1 MITGKAKDCLYAV
14 NGKLLQGSEAAIF
27 HGVSINSR
35 TIKEGE
41 LFVCIKG
48 KNFDGHDFFGD
59 AFTKGAAGIILS
71 DTKNLSTDM
80 IAKEGSPF
88 VIQSENTLRAL
99 QDLASYQ
106 RSLFPFRVIAV
117 TGTNGKST
125 TKEMIASIIET
136 KYKTLKTQGNL
147 NNHIGLP
154 LTLLTREPEHEV
166 GVLEMGMSAA
176 GEIKRLAE
184 IAKPD
189 IGVITNISAG
199 HLGQLKTIKEVQ
211 TAKGELFDSLHKEGT
226 AIVNADDPLVL
237 ELAKSLRIKKIT
249 YGIKEPADIQ
259 ASDIRNKG
267 NHGFTFTAK
276 IFDQAIP
283 VKLPQIGYCNIYNA
297 LAAFATGHS
306 LGITGQEMNLGL
318 KNYQQIP
325 QRNEQIHC
333 EGITLINDTYN
344 ANPQSMREALKT
356 LKEINAQEG
365 GKRFFIIGDMLELG
379 PLSEPAHHELG
390 QEIARSN
397 VDYLVTVGPL
407 ASLAAESAKANVRQQ
422 LKIEKFNTH
431 DEAVNYLLRKVKKGD
446 CLLVKGSRGSKME
459 NVVQGFLKPK
469 KQNN

>member
-1 MITGKAKDCLYAV
+1 MIISKAKDCLYAV
-14 NGKLLQGSEAAIF
+14 NGKLLQGSETVIF
-27 HGVSINSR
+27 RGVSINSR

-48 KNFDGHDFFGD
+48 ENFDGHDFFGD
-59 AFTKGAAGIILS
+59 AFRKGAAGIILS
-71 DTKNLSTDM
+71 DTKNLSTGM
-80 IAKEGSPF
+80 LGKGESPF
-88 VIQSENTLRAL
+88 VIQSQNTLRAL

-154 LTLLTREPEHEV
+154 LTLLKREPEHEV

-199 HLGQLKTIKEVQ
+199 HLGQLKTIKDVQ
-211 TAKGELFDSLHKEGT
+211 AAKGELFDSLHKEGT

-259 ASDIRNKG
+259 ASDIQNKG
-267 NHGFTFTAK
+267 NQGFTFTAK

-297 LAAFATGHS
+297 LAALATGHS
-306 LGITGQEMNLGL
+306 LGITGKEMNLGL

-325 QRNEQIHC
+325 QRNEQIHY
-333 EGITLINDTYN
+333 EGMTLINDTYN

-356 LKEINAQEG
+356 LKEINTQ

-390 QEIARSN
+390 QEIAGSN

-407 ASLAAESAKANVRQQ
+407 ASLAAESAKVNVQQQ
-422 LKIEKFNTH
+422 LQIEKFNTH

-446 CLLVKGSRGSKME
+446 CLFVKGSRGSKME
-459 NVVQGFLKPK
+459 NVVQEFLKPK

>member
-1 MITGKAKDCLYAV
+1 LIIGKAKDCLKVV

-59 AFTKGAAGIILS
+59 AINRGAAGIILS

-80 IAKEGSPF
+80 IAKKGSPF
-88 VIQSENTLRAL
+88 VIQSKNTLRAL

-125 TKEMIASIIET
+125 TKEMIASVIKT
-136 KYKTLKTQGNL
+136 KYRTLKTKGNL

-199 HLGQLKTIKEVQ
+199 HLGQLKTIKEIQ
-211 TAKGELFDSLHKEGT
+211 MAKGELFDSLHKEAT

-237 ELAKSLRIKKIT
+237 ELAESLRIKKIT
-249 YGIKEPADIQ
+249 YGIKKPADIQ
-259 ASDIRNKG
+259 ASNIRNKG

-325 QRNEQIHC
+325 QRNEQIHY
-333 EGITLINDTYN
+333 EGMTLINDTYN

-356 LKEINAQEG
+356 LKEINAQ

-379 PLSEPAHHELG
+379 PLAEPAHHELG

-407 ASLAAESAKANVRQQ
+407 ASLAAESAKTNVQQQ
-422 LKIEKFNTH
+422 LQIGKFTTH
-431 DEAVNYLLRKVKKGD
+431 TEAANYLLRKVRKGD

-459 NVVQGFLKPK
+459 NVVQEFLKPK

>member
-1 MITGKAKDCLYAV
+1 LIIGKAKDCLYAV
-14 NGKLLQGSEAAIF
+14 NGKLLQGSETVIF
-27 HGVSINSR
+27 RGVSINSR

-48 KNFDGHDFFGD
+48 ENFDGHDFFGD
-59 AFTKGAAGIILS
+59 AFRKGAAGIILS
-71 DTKNLSTDM
+71 DTKNLSTGM
-80 IAKEGSPF
+80 LGKGESPF
-88 VIQSENTLRAL
+88 VIQSQNTLRAL

-154 LTLLTREPEHEV
+154 LTLLKREPEHEV

-199 HLGQLKTIKEVQ
+199 HLGQLKTIKDVQ
-211 TAKGELFDSLHKEGT
+211 AAKGELFDSLHKEGT

-259 ASDIRNKG
+259 ASDIQNKG

-297 LAAFATGHS
+297 LAALATGHS
-306 LGITGQEMNLGL
+306 LGITGKEMNLGL

-325 QRNEQIHC
+325 QRNEQIHY
-333 EGITLINDTYN
+333 EGMTLINDTYN

-356 LKEINAQEG
+356 LKEINTQ

-390 QEIARSN
+390 QEIAGSN

-407 ASLAAESAKANVRQQ
+407 ASLAAESAKVNVQQQ
-422 LKIEKFNTH
+422 LQIEKFNTH
-431 DEAVNYLLRKVKKGD
+431 DEAANYLLQKVKKGD

-459 NVVQGFLKPK
+459 NVVQEFLKPK
-469 KQNN
+469 KQSN

>member
-14 NGKLLQGSEAAIF
+14 NGKLLQGSETVVF
-27 HGVSINSR
+27 RGVSINSR

-48 KNFDGHDFFGD
+48 ENFDGHDFFGD
-59 AFTKGAAGIILS
+59 AFRKGAAGIILS
-71 DTKNLSTDM
+71 DTKNLSTGM
-80 IAKEGSPF
+80 LGKGESPF
-88 VIQSENTLRAL
+88 VIQSQNTLRAL

-154 LTLLTREPEHEV
+154 LTLLKREPEHEV

-199 HLGQLKTIKEVQ
+199 HLGQLKTIKDVQ
-211 TAKGELFDSLHKEGT
+211 AAKGELFDSLHKEGT

-259 ASDIRNKG
+259 ASDIQNKG

-297 LAAFATGHS
+297 LAALATGHS
-306 LGITGQEMNLGL
+306 LGITGKEMNLGL

-325 QRNEQIHC
+325 QRNEQIHY
-333 EGITLINDTYN
+333 EGMTLINDTYN

-356 LKEINAQEG
+356 LKEINTQ

-390 QEIARSN
+390 QEIAGSN

-407 ASLAAESAKANVRQQ
+407 ASLAAESAKVNVQQQ
-422 LKIEKFNTH
+422 LQIEKFNTH
-431 DEAVNYLLRKVKKGD
+431 DEAANYLLQKVKKGD

-459 NVVQGFLKPK
+459 NVVQEFLKPK

>member
-14 NGKLLQGSEAAIF
+14 NGKLLQGSETVIF
-27 HGVSINSR
+27 RGVSINSR

-48 KNFDGHDFFGD
+48 ENFDGHDFFGD
-59 AFTKGAAGIILS
+59 AFRKGAAGIILS
-71 DTKNLSTDM
+71 DTKNLSTGM
-80 IAKEGSPF
+80 LGKGESPF
-88 VIQSENTLRAL
+88 VIQSQNTLRAL

-106 RSLFPFRVIAV
+106 RSLCPFRVIAV

-154 LTLLTREPEHEV
+154 LTLLKREPEHEV

-199 HLGQLKTIKEVQ
+199 HLGQLKTIKDVQ
-211 TAKGELFDSLHKEGT
+211 AAKGELFDSLHKEGT

-259 ASDIRNKG
+259 ASDIQNKG

-297 LAAFATGHS
+297 LAALATGHS
-306 LGITGQEMNLGL
+306 LGITGKEMNLGL

-325 QRNEQIHC
+325 QRNEQIHY
-333 EGITLINDTYN
+333 EGMTLINDTYN

-356 LKEINAQEG
+356 LKEINTQ

-390 QEIARSN
+390 QEIAGSN

-407 ASLAAESAKANVRQQ
+407 ASLAAESAKVNVQQQ
-422 LKIEKFNTH
+422 LQIEKFNTH
-431 DEAVNYLLRKVKKGD
+431 DEAANYLLRKVKKGD

-459 NVVQGFLKPK
+459 NVVQEFLKPK

>member
-1 MITGKAKDCLYAV
+1 MIIGNAKDCLNAV
-14 NGKLLQGSEAAIF
+14 NGKLLQGSEKAMF
-27 HGVSINSR
+27 RGVSINSR
-35 TIKEGE
+35 TIKVGE

-48 KNFDGHDFFGD
+48 INFDGHDFFSD
-59 AFTKGAAGIILS
+59 AVNKGAAGIILS
-71 DTKNLSTDM
+71 ETKNLSADM
-80 IAKEGSPF
+80 IAKKGSPF
-88 VIQSENTLRAL
+88 VIQSKSTLQAL

-125 TKEMIASIIET
+125 TKEMIASIIKT
-136 KYKTLKTQGNL
+136 KYKTLKTKGNL

-154 LTLLTREPEHEV
+154 LTLLTREPDHEI

-199 HLGQLKTIKEVQ
+199 HLGQLKTIKDVQ
-211 TAKGELFDSLHKEGT
+211 MAKGELFDSLHKEAT

-259 ASDIRNKG
+259 ANDIQNKG
-267 NHGFTFTAK
+267 KDGFNFIAK

-283 VKLPQIGYCNIYNA
+283 IKLPQIGYCNIYNA
-297 LAAFATGHS
+297 LAAFAAGHS
-306 LGITGQEMNLGL
+306 LGITGQEMSLGL

-325 QRNEQIHC
+325 QRNEQIYY

-356 LKEINAQEG
+356 LKEINAQ

-379 PLSEPAHHELG
+379 PLSESAHHELG
-390 QEIARSN
+390 QEIAQSN
-397 VDYLVTVGPL
+397 IDYLVAVGPL
-407 ASLAAESAKANVRQQ
+407 ASLAAESAKTNVRARQQ
-422 LKIEKFNTH
+422 LQIVKFSTH
-431 DEAVNYLLRKVKKGD
+431 DEAANYLLGKVEKGD

-459 NVVQGFLKPK
+459 NVVQEFLKSK
-469 KQNN
+469 KQKN

>member
-1 MITGKAKDCLYAV
+1 MIIGKAKDCLYAV
-14 NGKLLQGSEAAIF
+14 NGKLLQGSETVIF
-27 HGVSINSR
+27 RGVSINSR

-48 KNFDGHDFFGD
+48 ENFDGHDFFGD
-59 AFTKGAAGIILS
+59 AFRKGAAGIILS
-71 DTKNLSTDM
+71 DTKNLSTGM
-80 IAKEGSPF
+80 LGKGESPF
-88 VIQSENTLRAL
+88 VIQSQNTLRAL

-154 LTLLTREPEHEV
+154 LTLLKREPEHEV

-211 TAKGELFDSLHKEGT
+211 MAKGELFDSLHKEAT

-259 ASDIRNKG
+259 ASDIQNKG

-297 LAAFATGHS
+297 LAALATGHS
-306 LGITGQEMNLGL
+306 LGITGKEMNLGL

-325 QRNEQIHC
+325 QRNEQIHY
-333 EGITLINDTYN
+333 EGMTLINDTYN

-356 LKEINAQEG
+356 LKEINTQ

-390 QEIARSN
+390 QEIAGSN

-407 ASLAAESAKANVRQQ
+407 ASLAAESAKVNVQQQ
-422 LKIEKFNTH
+422 LQIEKFNTH
-431 DEAVNYLLRKVKKGD
+431 DEAANYLLQKVKKGD

-459 NVVQGFLKPK
+459 NVVQEFLKPK

>member
-1 MITGKAKDCLYAV
+1 MIVGKAKDCLYAV
-14 NGKLLQGSEAAIF
+14 NGKLLQGSETVIF
-27 HGVSINSR
+27 RGVSINSR
-35 TIKEGE
+35 TVKEGE

-48 KNFDGHDFFGD
+48 ENFDGHDFFGD
-59 AFTKGAAGIILS
+59 AFRKGAAGIILS
-71 DTKNLSTDM
+71 DTKNLSTGMLD
-80 IAKEGSPF
+80 KGESPF
-88 VIQSENTLRAL
+88 VVQSENTLRAL

-136 KYKTLKTQGNL
+136 KYKTLKTEGNL

-154 LTLLTREPEHEV
+154 LTLLKREPEHEV

-189 IGVITNISAG
+189 IGVITNISVG

-211 TAKGELFDSLHKEGT
+211 AAKGELFDSLHKEGT

-259 ASDIRNKG
+259 ASDIQNKG

-276 IFDQAIP
+276 IFDQAIS

-297 LAAFATGHS
+297 LAALATGHS
-306 LGITGQEMNLGL
+306 LGITGKEMNLGL

-325 QRNEQIHC
+325 QRNEQIHH
-333 EGITLINDTYN
+333 EGMTLINDTYN

-356 LKEINAQEG
+356 LKEINTQ

-379 PLSEPAHHELG
+379 PLSESAHHELG

-407 ASLAAESAKANVRQQ
+407 ASLAAESAKANVRKQ
-422 LKIEKFNTH
+422 LQIEKFNTQ
-431 DEAVNYLLRKVKKGD
+431 DGAVNYLLRKVEKGD

-459 NVVQGFLKPK
+459 NVVREFLKPK

>member
-1 MITGKAKDCLYAV
+1 MIIGKAKDCLYAV
-14 NGKLLQGSEAAIF
+14 NGKLLQGSETVIF
-27 HGVSINSR
+27 RGVSINSR

-48 KNFDGHDFFGD
+48 ENFDGHDFIGD
-59 AFTKGAAGIILS
+59 AFRKGAAGIILS
-71 DTKNLSTDM
+71 DTKNLSTGMLD
-80 IAKEGSPF
+80 KGESPF

-106 RSLFPFRVIAV
+106 RSLFPFQVIAV

-154 LTLLTREPEHEV
+154 LTLLKREPEHEV

-259 ASDIRNKG
+259 ASDIQNKG

-297 LAAFATGHS
+297 LAALATGHS
-306 LGITGQEMNLGL
+306 LGITGKEMNLGL

-325 QRNEQIHC
+325 QRNEQIHY
-333 EGITLINDTYN
+333 EGMTLINDTYN

-356 LKEINAQEG
+356 LKEINTQ

-422 LKIEKFNTH
+422 LQIEKFNTH
-431 DEAVNYLLRKVKKGD
+431 DEAASYLLLKVKKGD

-459 NVVQGFLKPK
+459 NVIQEFIKPK

>member
-1 MITGKAKDCLYAV
+1 MIIGKAKDCLYAV
-14 NGKLLQGSEAAIF
+14 NGKLLQGSETVIF
-27 HGVSINSR
+27 RGVSINSR

-48 KNFDGHDFFGD
+48 ENFDGHDFFGD
-59 AFTKGAAGIILS
+59 AFRKGAAGIILS
-71 DTKNLSTDM
+71 DTKNLSTGM
-80 IAKEGSPF
+80 LGKGGSPF
-88 VIQSENTLRAL
+88 VIHSKNTLRAL

-154 LTLLTREPEHEV
+154 LTLLKREPEHEV

-189 IGVITNISAG
+189 IGVITNISAS

-283 VKLPQIGYCNIYNA
+283 VKLRQIGYCNIYNA
-297 LAAFATGHS
+297 LAALATGHS
-306 LGITGQEMNLGL
+306 LGITGKEMNLGL

-325 QRNEQIHC
+325 QRNEQIHY
-333 EGITLINDTYN
+333 EGMTLINDTYN

-356 LKEINAQEG
+356 LKEINTQ

-407 ASLAAESAKANVRQQ
+407 ASLTAESAKTNVQQQ
-422 LKIEKFNTH
+422 LQIEKFNTH
-431 DEAVNYLLRKVKKGD
+431 DEAANYLLRKVKKGD

-459 NVVQGFLKPK
+459 NVVQEFLKPK

>member
-14 NGKLLQGSEAAIF
+14 NGKLLQGSETVIF
-27 HGVSINSR
+27 SGVSINSR

-48 KNFDGHDFFGD
+48 ENFDGHDFFGD
-59 AFTKGAAGIILS
+59 AFRKGAAGIILS
-71 DTKNLSTDM
+71 DTKNLSVGM
-80 IAKEGSPF
+80 LGKGESPF

-154 LTLLTREPEHEV
+154 LTLLKREPEHEV

-211 TAKGELFDSLHKEGT
+211 AAKGELFDSLHKEGT

-259 ASDIRNKG
+259 ASDIQNKG

-297 LAAFATGHS
+297 LAALATGHS
-306 LGITGQEMNLGL
+306 LGITGKEMNLGL

-325 QRNEQIHC
+325 QRNEQIHY
-333 EGITLINDTYN
+333 EGMTLINDTYN

-356 LKEINAQEG
+356 LKEINTQ

-379 PLSEPAHHELG
+379 PLSESAHHELG
-390 QEIARSN
+390 QEIAGSN

-407 ASLAAESAKANVRQQ
+407 ASLAAESAKVNVQQQ
-422 LKIEKFNTH
+422 LQIEKFNTH
-431 DEAVNYLLRKVKKGD
+431 DEAANYLLQKVKKGD

-459 NVVQGFLKPK
+459 NVVQEFLKPK

>member
-1 MITGKAKDCLYAV
+1 MIIGKAKDCLYAV
-14 NGKLLQGSEAAIF
+14 NGKLLQGSETVIF
-27 HGVSINSR
+27 RGVSINSR

-48 KNFDGHDFFGD
+48 ENFDGHDFFGD
-59 AFTKGAAGIILS
+59 AFRKGAAGIILS
-71 DTKNLSTDM
+71 DTKNLSTGM
-80 IAKEGSPF
+80 LGKGESPF
-88 VIQSENTLRAL
+88 VIQSQNTLRAL

-136 KYKTLKTQGNL
+136 KYKTLKTQGNH

-154 LTLLTREPEHEV
+154 LTLLKREPEHEV

-199 HLGQLKTIKEVQ
+199 HLGQLKTIKDVQ
-211 TAKGELFDSLHKEGT
+211 AAKGELFDSLHKEGT

-259 ASDIRNKG
+259 ASDIQNKG

-276 IFDQAIP
+276 IFDEAIP

-297 LAAFATGHS
+297 LAALATGHS
-306 LGITGQEMNLGL
+306 LGITGKEMNLGL

-325 QRNEQIHC
+325 QRNEQIHY
-333 EGITLINDTYN
+333 EGMTLINDTYN

-356 LKEINAQEG
+356 LKEINTQ

-390 QEIARSN
+390 QEIAGSN

-407 ASLAAESAKANVRQQ
+407 ASLAAESAKVNVQQQ
-422 LKIEKFNTH
+422 LQIEKFNTH
-431 DEAVNYLLRKVKKGD
+431 DEAANYLLQKVKKGD

-459 NVVQGFLKPK
+459 NVVQEFLKPK
-469 KQNN
+469 KQSN

>member
-1 MITGKAKDCLYAV
+1 MIIGKAKDCLYAV
-14 NGKLLQGSEAAIF
+14 NGKLLQGSETVIF
-27 HGVSINSR
+27 RGVSINSR

-48 KNFDGHDFFGD
+48 ENFDGHDFFGD
-59 AFTKGAAGIILS
+59 AFRKGAAGIILS
-71 DTKNLSTDM
+71 DTKNLSTGM
-80 IAKEGSPF
+80 LGKGESPF

-154 LTLLTREPEHEV
+154 LTLLKREPEHEV

-259 ASDIRNKG
+259 ASDIQNKG

-297 LAAFATGHS
+297 LAALATGHS
-306 LGITGQEMNLGL
+306 LGITGKEMNLGL

-325 QRNEQIHC
+325 QRNEQIHY
-333 EGITLINDTYN
+333 EGMTLINDTYN

-356 LKEINAQEG
+356 LKEINTQ

-379 PLSEPAHHELG
+379 PLSESAHHELG

-407 ASLAAESAKANVRQQ
+407 ASLAAESAKVNVQQQ
-422 LKIEKFNTH
+422 LQIEKFNTH
-431 DEAVNYLLRKVKKGD
+431 DEAANYLLQKVKKGD

-459 NVVQGFLKPK
+459 NVVQEFLKPK

>member
-189 IGVITNISAG
+189 IGVITNISVG
-199 HLGQLKTIKEVQ
+199 HLGPVSYTHLTLPTI
-211 TAKGELFDSLHKEGT
+211 
-226 AIVNADDPLVL
+226 
-237 ELAKSLRIKKIT
+237 
-249 YGIKEPADIQ
+249 
-259 ASDIRNKG
+259 
-267 NHGFTFTAK
+267 
-276 IFDQAIP
+276 
-283 VKLPQIGYCNIYNA
+283 
-297 LAAFATGHS
+297 
-306 LGITGQEMNLGL
+306 
-318 KNYQQIP
+318 
-325 QRNEQIHC
+325 
-333 EGITLINDTYN
+333 
-344 ANPQSMREALKT
+344 
-356 LKEINAQEG
+356 
-365 GKRFFIIGDMLELG
+365 
-379 PLSEPAHHELG
+379 
-390 QEIARSN
+390 
-397 VDYLVTVGPL
+397 
-407 ASLAAESAKANVRQQ
+407 
-422 LKIEKFNTH
+422 
-431 DEAVNYLLRKVKKGD
+431 
-446 CLLVKGSRGSKME
+446 LLV
-459 NVVQGFLKPK
+459 
-469 KQNN
+469 